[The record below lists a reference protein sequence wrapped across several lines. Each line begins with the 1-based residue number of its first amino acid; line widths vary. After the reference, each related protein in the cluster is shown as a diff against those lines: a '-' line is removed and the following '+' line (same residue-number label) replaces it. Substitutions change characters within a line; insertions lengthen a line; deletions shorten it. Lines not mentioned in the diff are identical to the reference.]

1 MSSISAS
8 YVPIN
13 HAHIPSFL
21 NRIPNVDWQTYLP
34 KFKNQKNDDASLH
47 LVRFHM
53 HACKLGMELN
63 EDSLMKM
70 FMVSLEGNEWSWYEG
85 LPSESL
91 YSLQDF
97 HTTFHENFKEQYPS
111 LLLVQDCCMHVKGF
125 IEYLENMYGDDEFM
139 YEEIL

>member
-1 MSSISAS
+1 MSSISAR

-53 HACKLGMELN
+53 HVCKLGMELN

-70 FMVSLEGNEWSWYEG
+70 FMVSFEGNVWSWYERFASG
-85 LPSESL
+85 SL
-91 YSLQDF
+91 YSLRYF
-97 HTTFHENFKEQYPS
+97 HTVFHEHFKDKYPS
-111 LLLVQDCCMHVKGF
+111 LLLIQDCCTRDKGF
-125 IEYLENMYGDDEFM
+125 NLKDIYGDDQYM
-139 YEEIL
+139 DEEIL